1 MSVRVLKRLIVL
13 SVVVV
18 SCVFCNAEVDAVADM
33 TAGAIS
39 PPGTTY
45 YVDAVD
51 GDNDNPGTVP
61 QKAWKTLAPVN
72 AMTLTPG
79 DKVLLKAG
87 CEFAGPL
94 HPKGS
99 GVEGKPIIVDKYGQG
114 ANPIINGEGKTENA
128 IHLHNQSFWELRS
141 LTVTNTDGGGWND
154 EGRKLRRAIYVT
166 ASDADDIKHIYL
178 QNLEI
183 RDVRG
188 MYRFEGHQ
196 TNGGIICQVTGKSR
210 KTRFVGLR
218 IEGCVF
224 RTKSIDRYP
233 VVVTSSWKK
242 ETPCQVVWKNNMLDH
257 AGRAHIVIPAEQ
269 WPRKLVYYFDPEV
282 RQVFPLE
289 KTAAPISPF
298 TGRVGCEDIFSE
310 MAARL
315 KRSWGFFEA
324 TRAEEGRWLF
334 KMSAT
339 DKNYSLWST
348 GAMTLGYYGELRAL
362 GFTPPWIETEDIIL
376 DEWIGEVNKHL
387 DPKTNLLKGPDY
399 GSAKKGDMGYLSHS
413 YDWQLRNRV
422 FMTDRYALPP
432 GGLHGGDPLPTKEAA
447 IKSFNS
453 KPWAGNAYAACNFMG
468 KEMKSHREIL
478 RAGGKD
484 ENDEIIQVLHK
495 MIDAQFVD
503 GHWGVK
509 GSPDGNMKML
519 VSYSRLDWPIP
530 NHKKLI
536 DYTLSF
542 ATEKAGFAGRGCKSF
557 NQMFSLTEARRQ
569 YPDGYRGDEIDK
581 YTAMTFINFL
591 NNWNENLNFYSGDW
605 NGKHNNGVPLYMPH
619 LMLDLPIMRASTV
632 YNWRITPVINRN
644 KKGKIK
650 RNKVI
655 YHTKGFKF
663 HG

>member
-1 MSVRVLKRLIVL
+1 MSLRVLRRFIISGVL
-13 SVVVV
+13 VAG
-18 SCVFCNAEVDAVADM
+18 CAFCDADAVAEL
-33 TAGAIS
+33 TVRAIS
-39 PPGTTY
+39 QSGTAY
-45 YVDAVD
+45 YVHAV
-51 GDNDNPGTVP
+51 GGANDNSGTAA

-72 AMTLTPG
+72 AMTLAPG

-87 CEFAGPL
+87 CEFSGPL
-94 HPKGS
+94 TPQGS
-99 GVEGKPIIVDKYGQG
+99 GTDGKTIIVDRYGHG
-114 ANPIINGEGKTENA
+114 LNPIINGEGKSDNT
-128 IHLHNQSFWELRS
+128 IRLHNQQYFQIRN
-141 LTVTNTDGGGWND
+141 LTVTNTDGGGWDNR
-154 EGRKLRRAIYVT
+154 GRKIRRAIYVT
-166 ASDADDIKHIYL
+166 AGDTGDIKHIHL
-178 QNLEI
+178 QNVEI

-196 TNGGIICQVTGKSR
+196 TNGGIVCQVTGKEK
-210 KTRFVGLR
+210 KTRFVDLR
-218 IEGCVF
+218 IENCIF

-242 ETPCQVVWKNNMLDH
+242 DPACRVVWKNNTLDH
-257 AGRAHIVIPAEQ
+257 AGRAHIVIPADQ

-282 RQVFPLE
+282 RKVFPLE
-289 KTAAPISPF
+289 KTAAPISPY
-298 TGRVGCEDIFSE
+298 TGRVRCEDIFSE

-315 KRSWGFFEA
+315 KRSWSFFEA
-324 TRAEEGRWLF
+324 TRYEKGRWLF
-334 KMSAT
+334 KMSEK
-339 DKNYSLWST
+339 DKNYSLWAT

-362 GFTPPWIETEDIIL
+362 GFEPPWIKNEDKIL

-399 GSAKKGDMGYLSHS
+399 GSAKRNDMGYLSHS

-432 GGLHGGDPLPTKEAA
+432 GGLHGRDPLPTKEVA
-447 IKSFNS
+447 IKSFNN

-478 RAGGKD
+478 RAAGKD
-484 ENDEIIQVLHK
+484 ENDEIIQMLHK

-503 GHWGVK
+503 GHWGVR
-509 GSPDGNMKML
+509 GNPDGNMKML

-569 YPDGYRGDEIDK
+569 YPDGYRGDEIGK

-591 NNWNENLNFYSGDW
+591 NNWNENLNFYGGDW

-632 YNWRITPVINRN
+632 YNWRETPVITRD
-644 KKGKIK
+644 KSGKIK
-650 RNKVI
+650 HNKVI
-655 YHTKGFKF
+655 YNTKGFKF
-663 HG
+663 YG

>member
-1 MSVRVLKRLIVL
+1 MSVRALQRWIVL
-13 SVVVV
+13 GVLVF
-18 SCVFCNAEVDAVADM
+18 SCVFCCADAAVEL
-33 TAGAIS
+33 TVRTIS
-39 PPGTTY
+39 PGNTAY
-45 YVDAVD
+45 YVDAAG

-61 QKAWKTLAPVN
+61 EKAWKTIAPVN
-72 AMTLTPG
+72 AMTLAPG

-94 HPKGS
+94 TPQGS
-99 GVEGKPIIVDKYGQG
+99 GAEGKPIVIDKYGHG
-114 ANPIINGEGKTENA
+114 ANPIINGEGKTDNA
-128 IHLHNQSFWELRS
+128 IHLHNQSFWEFRN
-141 LTVTNTDGGGWND
+141 LTVTNTDGGVWND

-166 ASDADDIKHIYL
+166 ASDAGDINHIYL

-196 TNGGIICQVTGKSR
+196 TNGGIICQVTGKEK
-210 KTRFVGLR
+210 KTRFVDLR
-218 IEGCVF
+218 IEDCVF

-242 ETPCQVVWKNNMLDH
+242 DPACQVVWKDNTLDH
-257 AGRAHIVIPAEQ
+257 AGRAHIVIPADQ
-269 WPRKLVYYFDPEV
+269 WPRKLVYCFDPEV
-282 RQVFPLE
+282 RKVFPLE
-289 KTAAPISPF
+289 KTAAPVSPF

-310 MAARL
+310 MAGRL
-315 KRSWGFFEA
+315 KRSWSFFEE
-324 TRAEEGRWLF
+324 TRYEKERWLF
-334 KMSAT
+334 KMSAK

-362 GFTPPWIETEDIIL
+362 GFEPPWIENDDKIL

-387 DPKTNLLKGPDY
+387 DSKTNLLKGPDN
-399 GSAKKGDMGYLSHS
+399 GSAKKNDRGYLSHS

-422 FMTDRYALPP
+422 FMTDRYTMPP
-432 GGLHGGDPLPTKEAA
+432 GGLHGRDPLPTKEAA
-447 IKSFNS
+447 IKSFKS
-453 KPWAGNAYAACNFMG
+453 KTWAKNAYGACNFMG
-468 KEMKSHREIL
+468 KEMKSHREFL
-478 RAGGKD
+478 RAAGKD
-484 ENDEIIQVLHK
+484 ENDEIMQMLHK
-495 MIDAQFVD
+495 MIDAQFID
-503 GHWGVK
+503 GHWGAR

-569 YPDGYRGDEIDK
+569 YPDGYRGDEIDR
-581 YTAMTFINFL
+581 YTAKTFINFL
-591 NNWNENLNFYSGDW
+591 NNWNENLNFYSDNW
-605 NGKHNNGVPLYMPH
+605 NGKHNNGVPLYMSH
-619 LMLDLPIMRASTV
+619 LILDLPIMRASTV
-632 YNWRITPVINRN
+632 YNWRETPVITRN

-663 HG
+663 LG